1 MGVDVRLT
9 VLKRTCLLWYS
20 TLSFANLVTR
30 ALIIWLFEPQMM
42 ANYFANQCETFAVF
56 G

>member
-9 VLKRTCLLWYS
+9 VLKRVFYKA
-20 TLSFANLVTR
+20 LSFANLVKR
-30 ALIIWLFEPQMM
+30 VLIIWLFKPQMM